1 MELKNNIF
9 EGEANLLNAIGQII
23 NMNCSV
29 KISLPLRKLV
39 NELQKQ
45 EEFYFAEKKAVLG
58 RYNYE
63 QGKSISND
71 LAAEITELMNLNFEI
86 KYEPIEISSNYMI
99 EKDWQLSAVTLATLE
114 KNNIIKI
121 VD

>member
-1 MELKNNIF
+1 MSLK
-9 EGEANLLNAIGQII
+9 
-23 NMNCSV
+23 
-29 KISLPLRKLV
+29 
-39 NELQKQ
+39 
-45 EEFYFAEKKAVLG
+45 
-58 RYNYE
+58 
-63 QGKSISND
+63 
-71 LAAEITELMNLNFEI
+71 FEI